1 MKRINNEMNKLDK
14 AIMKSLKES
23 IEVNTVKESEQMD
36 NQSFDETI
44 LSLFVEFC
52 DQSRESYTS
61 LSDVRA
67 DFLSRVESVISD
79 ENSAGS
85 DNLDEF
91 LSSVGL

>member
-1 MKRINNEMNKLDK
+1 MKRINNEMSKLDK

-23 IEVNTVKESEQMD
+23 AEVKPVKESEQMD

-44 LSLFVEFC
+44 FSLFVEFC

-67 DFLSRVESVISD
+67 DFLDRVESAISD
-79 ENSAGS
+79 GNPTES
-85 DNLDEF
+85 DSLDEF
-91 LSSVGL
+91 LSGVGL